1 MVFTWLLK
9 NKCQS
14 NFPDQSQQFGFASH
28 WLKNWGGAAFGPI
41 TRCCNLGGVISFE
54 SHLKTL
60 RTHLT
65 QSFPFH
71 ILTLANHSC
80 QELESLKT
88 ELEES
93 IDTTTAAQD
102 MRNKRESELAALK
115 KSVEEETTAHE
126 AAMGQLRQKHAQ
138 LVEELNVQLE
148 TTKKVWHKMLGWQVK
163 ISRPFSWTTAG
174 WKCFIKSKVTTL
186 WVVLIQFLPALAQ
199 NGLDRKGLNL
209 ENDERFEV
217 WTSYSKNHRG

>member
-1 MVFTWLLK
+1 MNQSKCLPSCNLLK
-9 NKCQS
+9 ARENLSYK
-14 NFPDQSQQFGFASH
+14 FRLIFGSASD
-28 WLKNWGGAAFGPI
+28 WLKNWRQALRPI
-41 TRCCNLGGVISFE
+41 TGCCNRGGVNSFD

-65 QSFPFH
+65 QSFPFD

-148 TTKKVWHKMLGWQVK
+148 TTKKVWHKM
-163 ISRPFSWTTAG
+163 
-174 WKCFIKSKVTTL
+174 
-186 WVVLIQFLPALAQ
+186 
-199 NGLDRKGLNL
+199 
-209 ENDERFEV
+209 
-217 WTSYSKNHRG
+217 

>member
-1 MVFTWLLK
+1 M
-9 NKCQS
+9 
-14 NFPDQSQQFGFASH
+14 
-28 WLKNWGGAAFGPI
+28 
-41 TRCCNLGGVISFE
+41 
-54 SHLKTL
+54 KTL

-148 TTKKVWHKMLGWQVK
+148 TTKKVWHKMLG
-163 ISRPFSWTTAG
+163 
-174 WKCFIKSKVTTL
+174 
-186 WVVLIQFLPALAQ
+186 
-199 NGLDRKGLNL
+199 
-209 ENDERFEV
+209 
-217 WTSYSKNHRG
+217 